1 MVDELSIKVIDK
13 LNTQTSLHAQYL
25 DSVKGNCDGHLILPN
40 NQQPLKIVCIERL
53 NQYNLVEYLQKLT
66 LNPQNQDMVLIST
79 FISPNQAKILKA
91 HNKQFIDLAGNTF
104 INTPQVYIDIQGKKK
119 STLNEY
125 FELQILTG
133 KAFQPKGMKL
143 VLMLLLQ
150 PELIN
155 APLRTI
161 AKMSEISLGTAK
173 QVVDDLIVQ
182 GFVVEKL
189 SSAKKQHKELI
200 NIRSLLTKWLDAYPA
215 KFAAKFSQEIYIAR
229 DVSLLQNLD
238 LNPVEALWG
247 GEYAAELWDN
257 YLRAKEYLLYVHPDA
272 KNDILKKARLQKL
285 TPNVPNHAGH
295 VRVIVAEPPLAI
307 NKIKDLNRPTVHKY
321 LIYAN
326 LLLSSD
332 SRMIDAARRFFENH
346 IA

>member
-13 LNTQTSLHAQYL
+13 LKTQTALHAQYL
-25 DSVKGNCDGHLILPN
+25 DSVTGDCDGHLILPN
-40 NQQPLKIVCIERL
+40 NQHPLTIVCIERL
-53 NQYNLVEYLQKLT
+53 NQYNLVKYLQKLT
-66 LNPQNQDMVLIST
+66 LHPQNPDIVLIST
-79 FISPNQAKILKA
+79 FISPNQAKILKS

-119 STLNEY
+119 SSLNEY
-125 FELQILTG
+125 FELQTLTG
-133 KAFQPKGMKL
+133 RAFQPKGMKV
-143 VLMLLLQ
+143 VLMLLLH

-161 AKMSEISLGTAK
+161 AKVSEISLGTAK
-173 QVVDDLIVQ
+173 QVVDDLMVQ
-182 GFVVEKL
+182 GFVVEKV
-189 SSAKKQHKELI
+189 SSDNKQHKELT
-200 NIRSLLTKWLDAYPA
+200 NLRSLLTKWLDAYPT
-215 KFAAKFSQEIYIAR
+215 KFAAKFRQEIYITR
-229 DVSLLQNLD
+229 DVFSLQNLE

-257 YLRAKEYLLYVHPDA
+257 YLRAKEYLLYVHPDH

-285 TPNVPNHAGH
+285 TPNVQNHAGD
-295 VRVIVAEPPLAI
+295 VRVIVAEPPLDI
-307 NKIKDLNRPTVHKY
+307 HKLKDLNRPTVHKY

-332 SRMIDAARRFFENH
+332 SRMIDAARRFYENH

>member
-1 MVDELSIKVIDK
+1 MVDELSIKVIEK
-13 LNTQTSLHAQYL
+13 LNTQTAIHAQYL
-25 DSVKGNCDGHLILPN
+25 DSVQGDCDGHLILSN
-40 NQQPLKIVCIERL
+40 NQQPLTIVCIERL
-53 NQYNLVEYLQKLT
+53 NQYNLVKYLQKLT
-66 LNPQNQDMVLIST
+66 LHPQNQDAVLIST

-91 HNKQFIDLAGNTF
+91 HNKQFVDLAGNTF
-104 INTPQVYIDIQGKKK
+104 INTPEVYIDIQGKKK
-119 STLNEY
+119 STLNEH
-125 FELQILTG
+125 FELQTLTG
-133 KAFQPKGMKL
+133 KAFQPKGMKV

-161 AKMSEISLGTAK
+161 AKMSEVSLGTAK
-173 QVVDDLIVQ
+173 QVVDDLMVQ
-182 GFVVEKL
+182 GFVVEKR
-189 SSAKKQHKELI
+189 SSVHKQHKELT
-200 NIRSLLTKWLDAYPA
+200 NVRSLITKWFDAYPT
-215 KFAAKFSQEIYIAR
+215 KFAVKFRQEIYIAQ

-238 LNPVEALWG
+238 LNHEGALWG

-257 YLRAKEYLLYVHPDA
+257 YLRANEYLLYVHPDD

-285 TPNVPNHAGH
+285 TPNVQNHAGH
-295 VRVIVAEPPLAI
+295 VRVIVAEPPLEI
-307 NKIKDLNRPTVHKY
+307 HKIKDLNRPTVHKY